1 MKKKFI
7 AAMLVGAMTLSM
19 TACGGSAKDTGVA
32 TEAESTAEA
41 STEAESAAAEESTE
55 TAEENTEAADDSAE
69 TETAED
75 NTESASADISTV
87 TAGKLTVA
95 TSPDFAPY
103 EFYAVDESG
112 TPKLAGF
119 DIALAE
125 YIADYLGL
133 ELEVVPVDFD
143 GVLMELQTKAVDL
156 GVAGLSPDPKRE
168 SIMDFSDIY
177 YEGGQSF
184 VCTQEN
190 KDKFTSLEDTNNSDI
205 EVGAQT
211 GSIQVDLAQT
221 NSPDAEIIQLTKV
234 TDIIA
239 ELLAGK
245 LDGAY
250 IETAVAESYAK
261 NYPELCVVL
270 DVPYDGAE
278 GSAIGISKGNE
289 ALKAGVNEAIAKAI
303 EEGKM
308 DEFVATANE
317 QASGDIIEGLLDQQ

>member
-1 MKKKFI
+1 MKKKI
-7 AAMLVGAMTLSM
+7 ISLVMASM
-19 TACGGSAKDTGVA
+19 MAILAVGCGSSSAT
-32 TEAESTAEA
+32 TNEN
-41 STEAESAAAEESTE
+41 TE
-55 TAEENTEAADDSAE
+55 TAKS
-69 TETAED
+69 
-75 NTESASADISTV
+75 DISTV
-87 TAGKLTVA
+87 TEGKLTVA

-112 TPKLAGF
+112 TPQLAGF
-119 DIALAE
+119 DIALAQ

-184 VCTQEN
+184 VCTQAN
-190 KDKFTSLEDTNNSDI
+190 KDKFTSLADVNAAGLEI
-205 EVGAQT
+205 GAQT

-221 NSPDAEIIQLTKV
+221 NSPDADIIQLTKV
-234 TDIIA
+234 TDIVA
-239 ELLAGK
+239 ELIAGK

-261 NYPELCVVL
+261 NYPDLCVVL

-278 GSAIGISKGNE
+278 GSAIGISKGND
-289 ALKAGVNEAIAKAI
+289 ALKAAVNEAIKSAI
-303 EEGKM
+303 ESGKM

-317 QASGDIIEGLLDQQ
+317 QASGEIIEGLLDN

>member
-1 MKKKFI
+1 MKKKI
-7 AAMLVGAMTLSM
+7 VSLVMASMMTILAVGCGASNEQ
-19 TACGGSAKDTGVA
+19 ASAPQ
-32 TEAESTAEA
+32 EQTAE
-41 STEAESAAAEESTE
+41 TESAAENVDESK
-55 TAEENTEAADDSAE
+55 
-69 TETAED
+69 
-75 NTESASADISTV
+75 ADISTV

-112 TPKLAGF
+112 TPQLAGF
-119 DIALAE
+119 DIALAQ
-125 YIADYLGL
+125 YIADYIGL

-184 VCTQEN
+184 VCTQAN
-190 KDKFTSLEDTNNSDI
+190 KDKFTSLEDVNTAGLEI
-205 EVGAQT
+205 GAQT
-211 GSIQVDLAQT
+211 GSIQVDLAEA
-221 NSPDAEIIQLTKV
+221 NSPDADIIQLTKV
-234 TDIIA
+234 TDIVA
-239 ELLAGK
+239 ELIAGK

-261 NYPELCVVL
+261 NYPDLCVVL

-278 GSAIGISKGNE
+278 GSAIGISKGND
-289 ALKAGVNEAIAKAI
+289 ALKEAVNEAIKSAI
-303 EEGKM
+303 DSGKM

-317 QASGDIIEGLLDQQ
+317 QASGEIIEGLLDN

>member
-1 MKKKFI
+1 MKKKLI
-7 AAMLVGAMTLSM
+7 AAILTGVMAFSM
-19 TACGGSAKDTGVA
+19 TACGGSSADTASNEAESTA
-32 TEAESTAEA
+32 TEAESTEDAA
-41 STEAESAAAEESTE
+41 EAESTEDSAEAESTE
-55 TAEENTEAADDSAE
+55 EAEAEENTETAGTVAE
-69 TETAED
+69 
-75 NTESASADISTV
+75 ISTV
-87 TAGKLTVA
+87 TEGKLTVA

-103 EFYAVDESG
+103 EFYAVDDEG
-112 TPKLAGF
+112 TPQLAGF
-119 DIALAE
+119 DIALAG

-143 GVLMELQTKAVDL
+143 GVLMELQTKSVDL
-156 GVAGLSPDPKRE
+156 GLAGLSPDPKRE

-184 VCTQEN
+184 VCTQAN
-190 KDKFTSLEDTNNSDI
+190 KDKFTSLEDTNNAEYEI
-205 EVGAQT
+205 GAQT

-221 NSPDAEIIQLTKV
+221 NSPDADIIQLTKV
-234 TDIIA
+234 TDIVA

-278 GSAIGISKGNE
+278 GSAVGISKDNT
-289 ALKAGVNEAIAKAI
+289 ALKDAVNEAIKSAI
-303 EEGKM
+303 DSGKM

-317 QASGDIIEGLLDQQ
+317 QASGEIIEGLLED